1 VRRRTASFST
11 SIFPVPTQQSIDELT
26 PPQYTNRGRPPD
38 RPESLPLRQPQPH
51 PLMQDPTVT
60 RQRKQS
66 AAENALE
73 LLRNQ
78 HQRPRADSTGITRGH
93 SMKDELVFARRSSE
107 KGAERGE
114 RGSDGGSNVRQPPQN
129 LRSMLSKLSQGLP
142 GTQPP
147 EPPAPP
153 SSPVMA
159 THPIPL
165 YVRSSEPPSTPV
177 QQSQRTSKASF
188 SSSGIGW
195 GTDSGFG
202 TVSTL
207 VVPSELPQLL
217 DGGHHTDE
225 LATKFEAGW
234 PTLQS
239 WLVAIGGGS
248 EDGDFGRVVMIYR

>member
-1 VRRRTASFST
+1 M
-11 SIFPVPTQQSIDELT
+11 FPVPTQQSIDQLA
-26 PPQYTNRGRPPD
+26 PPQYANRGRPYD
-38 RPESLPLRQPQPH
+38 RPEPFSPRQPQPH
-51 PLMQDPTVT
+51 PLIQDPTVT
-60 RQRKQS
+60 GQRKPS

-78 HQRPRADSTGITRGH
+78 HQRPRADSAAITGGH
-93 SMKDELVFARRSSE
+93 SMGEELIFARRSSE
-107 KGAERGE
+107 KGPERSERGTE
-114 RGSDGGSNVRQPPQN
+114 SSSIRQPPQN

-142 GTQPP
+142 GTRP

-153 SSPVMA
+153 SSPVLP
-159 THPIPL
+159 THPISL
-165 YVRSSEPPSTPV
+165 YARSSDLPSTPV

-188 SSSGIGW
+188 ASSGIGF
-195 GTDSGFG
+195 GMDSSLGA
-202 TVSTL
+202 VSSL

-234 PTLQS
+234 PMLQK

-248 EDGDFGRVVMIYR
+248 EEGDFGRVVMVYR

>member
-1 VRRRTASFST
+1 M
-11 SIFPVPTQQSIDELT
+11 
-26 PPQYTNRGRPPD
+26 G
-38 RPESLPLRQPQPH
+38 
-51 PLMQDPTVT
+51 
-60 RQRKQS
+60 QRKPS

-78 HQRPRADSTGITRGH
+78 HQRPRADSVGTTRGQ
-93 SMKDELVFARRSSE
+93 SIKDELVFARRTLD
-107 KGAERGE
+107 KGPERGE
-114 RGSDGGSNVRQPPQN
+114 RGSDGSNVRQPPQN
-129 LRSMLSKLSQGLP
+129 LRSMLSRLSQGLP
-142 GTQPP
+142 GSQPP

-159 THPIPL
+159 AHLVPL
-165 YVRSSEPPSTPV
+165 HAARSSDSPSTPV
-177 QQSQRTSKASF
+177 QQSQRISKASF

-195 GTDSGFG
+195 GTDSGVG

-234 PTLQS
+234 PTLQR

-248 EDGDFGRVVMIYR
+248 EDGDFGRVVMVYR